1 MPFHPAPSSILDW
14 HWYSIFFAG
23 DSFVKWMRKIVFIS
37 AVIKA
42 YSMPSNVDNNSDQN
56 KIRKI
61 SLEYTLCTLYTASP
75 SMLYAGHNIIYLWM
89 AVEAAAEETISLGH
103 GDKIQE
109 YN

>member
-1 MPFHPAPSSILDW
+1 
-14 HWYSIFFAG
+14 
-23 DSFVKWMRKIVFIS
+23 MRKIVFIS

-42 YSMPSNVDNNSDQN
+42 YSMPTSVDNNSDQN

-89 AVEAAAEETISLGH
+89 TVDAAAAEETWIIYPWAMEIKYRNTIK
-103 GDKIQE
+103 KIIFCS
-109 YN
+109 

>member
-1 MPFHPAPSSILDW
+1 MSAGYQIRRTIIMPFHPAPSSILDW

-42 YSMPSNVDNNSDQN
+42 YCLPSSVDNNSDQN

-61 SLEYTLCTLYTASP
+61 SLEYTLCPLRYTQPPAQACY
-75 SMLYAGHNIIYLWM
+75 MQG
-89 AVEAAAEETISLGH
+89 TI
-103 GDKIQE
+103 
-109 YN
+109 